1 MYYKNFIS
9 RFIFRKNF
17 ISRVKMRLSLEKR
30 KIMKNEYDDLG
41 FLYSKLNSKPNVII
55 DAGANVG
62 FVTYQFTKRFGDAK
76 LYSFEPNPSVF
87 NKLKESTKD
96 NNNVFAYNLGIGNE
110 NTQLT
115 FYKNNNTGTSSF
127 LRPNDFHKSH
137 LARAY
142 QEINVPIIA
151 IGDFCKEKEIKKID
165 ILKLDIEGFEL
176 NALMGCE
183 EMLKT
188 DCIDFIYAEV
198 NLIPTY
204 DDQCL
209 IEDVISYLR
218 KLNYIP
224 YNFYGNNE
232 TNLRESII
240 TNILFISKSIA
251 KELNSKSGINSVYVS

>member
-1 MYYKNFIS
+1 MYYKNFFS

-17 ISRVKMRLSLEKR
+17 IARVKMRLTLEKR
-30 KIMKNEYDDLG
+30 KVTKNEYDDLS
-41 FLYSKLNSKPNVII
+41 FLYAKLNREPNVII

-62 FVTYQFTKRFGDAK
+62 FVTYQFTKRFEDAK
-76 LYSFEPNPSVF
+76 LYSFEPNPAVYD
-87 NKLKESTKD
+87 KLKKSTNE
-96 NNNVFAYNLGIGNE
+96 NNNVFAHNIGVGNE
-110 NTQLT
+110 NTQLI

-127 LRPNDFHKSH
+127 LVPNDFHKSH

-142 QEINVPIIA
+142 KEINVPIIK
-151 IGDFCKEKEIKKID
+151 IGDFCEENDIKRID

-176 NALMGCE
+176 KALMGCE
-183 EMLKT
+183 EMLEN
-188 DCIDFIYAEV
+188 DNVDFIYAEV

-209 IEDVISYLR
+209 IEDVISFLR

-240 TNILFISKSIA
+240 TNILFVSKSIA
-251 KELNSKSGINSVYVS
+251 KELNSKTSFNSVYVG